1 MVYWYRTF
9 KKISDVIGSSN
20 KRISPYKSTNF
31 IHENDLIY
39 TNL

>member
-9 KKISDVIGSSN
+9 KKISDVIWFSD
-20 KRISPYKSTNF
+20 KQISPNKSTNF